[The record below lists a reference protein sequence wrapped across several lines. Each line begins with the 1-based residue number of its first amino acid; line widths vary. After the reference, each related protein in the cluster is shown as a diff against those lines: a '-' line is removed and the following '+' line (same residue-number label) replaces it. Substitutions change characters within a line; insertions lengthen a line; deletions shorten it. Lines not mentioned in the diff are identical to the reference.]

1 MRHFTKLFIAVVLTN
16 FLFAAQ
22 LNAQSTKRPWMI
34 GAGLNVIDFNAPYN
48 FDQIAQTEYWNVLP
62 AISKLTIARNLN
74 PSFAVDLQLGGSRI
88 TTLTGGEEIGARGF
102 IDADVDLRY
111 KFDNGYIIKENA
123 VFAPYLFAGGGI
135 NYLSQDQVRGNVG
148 GGLGFNFWFWKDF
161 GLNIQSAY
169 RLVPG
174 GDETVAGKQ
183 NYLNHSAGIVVRFG
197 KHDTDKDGIE
207 DDEDACVEEP
217 GPASTMGCPDR
228 DNDAVADKSDACPD
242 NAGPVALNGCPDAD
256 ADGIADK
263 DDRCPSA
270 AGTAAMKGCPDRD
283 ADTVADI
290 DDQCPDQKGLVN
302 LKGCPDTD
310 ADGVADKD
318 DLCPTRA
325 GTVALKGCPD
335 RDGDGIADDD
345 DRCPQDAGPIS
356 NGGCPVPKAEEI
368 QSINV
373 SAKSIQFVTG
383 SDKIQA
389 SSNATLDNITALML
403 KYPNTRW
410 SIEGHT
416 DNVGKEAKNLD
427 LSKRRA
433 ASVKNYFISKG
444 VAADRLD
451 SEGYGQIRPIADNKT
466 AAGRTENRRVEI
478 KLMEIGVKK

>member
-1 MRHFTKLFIAVVLTN
+1 MRHFSKLFFAVVLTN
-16 FLFAAQ
+16 FLFASQ
-22 LNAQSTKRPWMI
+22 LSAQSTKRPWLI

-48 FDQIAQTEYWNVLP
+48 FDQLTKTEYWNVLP
-62 AISKLTIARNLN
+62 AISKLTLARSIN
-74 PSFAVDLQLGGSRI
+74 PSLAVDLQAGGSRI
-88 TTLTGGEEIGARGF
+88 TTINGGEEIGARGF
-102 IDADVDLRY
+102 VDFDADLRY

-123 VFAPYLFAGGGI
+123 TVAPYVFAGAGI
-135 NYLSQDQVRGNVG
+135 NYLSQDQVRPNVG

-161 GLNIQSAY
+161 GLFVQSAY

-183 NYLNHSAGIVVRFG
+183 NYLNHSLGVVVRFG
-197 KHDTDKDGIE
+197 KQDTDKDGIE

-217 GPASTMGCPDR
+217 GPAATMGCPDR
-228 DNDAVADKSDACPD
+228 DNDAVADKTDACPD
-242 NAGPVALNGCPDAD
+242 VAGPVALNGCPDGD

-270 AGTAAMKGCPDRD
+270 AGTKALNGCPDRD
-283 ADTVADI
+283 GDAVADI
-290 DDQCPDQKGLVN
+290 DDQCPDQKGLVDM
-302 LKGCPDTD
+302 KGCPDTD
-310 ADGVADKD
+310 GDKVSDKD
-318 DLCPTRA
+318 DKCPTRA
-325 GTVALKGCPD
+325 GTVALQGCPD

-345 DRCPQDAGPIS
+345 DRCPQDAGPKS

-383 SDKIQA
+383 SDKIQTG
-389 SSNATLDNITALML
+389 SYGTLDNIASLML

-416 DNVGKEAKNLD
+416 DNVGKEAKNLA
-427 LSKRRA
+427 LSKSRA

-444 VAADRLD
+444 VGAERLD

-478 KLMEIGVKK
+478 KLIEINVKQ

>member
-1 MRHFTKLFIAVVLTN
+1 MRHFTKLFIAVVLTS
-16 FLFAAQ
+16 FLYATQ

-48 FDQIAQTEYWNVLP
+48 FDQVFKTEYWNVLP
-62 AISKLTIARNLN
+62 AISKLTVARNLN
-74 PSFAVDLQLGGSRI
+74 PSFAVDLQVGGSRI
-88 TTLTGGEEIGARGF
+88 TTLNGGEEIGARGF
-102 IDADVDLRY
+102 LDADVDFRY
-111 KFDNGYIIKENA
+111 KFDNGYIIPENA

-161 GLNIQSAY
+161 GLYVQSAY

-174 GDETVAGKQ
+174 GDELVAGKQ
-183 NYLNHSAGIVVRFG
+183 NYLNHSAGVVVRFG
-197 KHDTDKDGIE
+197 KKDTDKDGIE
-207 DDEDACVEEP
+207 DDEDACIDEP

-228 DNDAVADKSDACPD
+228 DNDAVADKTDACPD
-242 NAGPVALNGCPDAD
+242 NAGPVALNGCPDSD
-256 ADGIADK
+256 GDGIADK
-263 DDRCPSA
+263 DDRCPTA

-283 ADTVADI
+283 ADGVADI
-290 DDQCPDQKGLVN
+290 DDLCPDQKGLMN

-318 DLCPTRA
+318 DLCPTRP

-335 RDGDGIADDD
+335 RDGDGITDDE
-345 DRCPQDAGPIS
+345 DRCPQDAGPRS
-356 NGGCPVPKAEEI
+356 NGGCPVPAAEEI
-368 QSINV
+368 QSLNV

-383 SDKIQA
+383 SDKIQT
-389 SSNATLDNITALML
+389 SSNATLDNIAALML

-444 VAADRLD
+444 VAADRLE

-466 AAGRTENRRVEI
+466 ASGRTENRRVEI
-478 KLMEIGVKK
+478 KLVEIDVKK